1 MFFSIDGIDGTG
13 KSTQMRMLID
23 WLTEQGHDVVEC
35 RDPGSTGMGE
45 AVRRLLL
52 DHHDFEIHRRSEMLL
67 YMAARAQ
74 LVEEV
79 IRPALVAGKTVV
91 SDRFLLANV
100 VYQGHAGGLDIE
112 TLWNVGQVA
121 TDGVYPDRVF
131 LLDMPVEVADQRMH
145 RELDR
150 MESQGDEFRQR
161 LREGFRA
168 EAARDRERIALI
180 DAEQSVEDVHAAI
193 IEAATEV
200 TS

>member
-131 LLDMPVEVADQRMH
+131 LLDMPVEVADQRMQ

-193 IEAATEV
+193 IEAVTEV